1 MSMYIISEILKR
13 LIMASRLCRS
23 NMLKLSS
30 RHFLKTPPVISLRS
44 CSLSGF
50 KSDISLDK
58 LYTDS
63 VNISITPPDLPG
75 FNGFIPL
82 QGLNITYSSSTVG
95 GEQTKVDIRFHVES
109 ATWLTDEV
117 KAKIFANLGTELDR
131 DGWLV
136 ATSDRTRTK
145 TLNQADALEKL
156 RTNIRL
162 AVENKIEQS
171 FSALEV
177 EKSRKLKLKAAR
189 ERLYI
194 KIEQN

>member
-1 MSMYIISEILKR
+1 MYIFSELQQN
-13 LIMASRLCRS
+13 LEMAARLCWS
-23 NMLKLSS
+23 NMVKLSS
-30 RHFLKTPPVISLRS
+30 RNFLKTPLVMRLSS
-44 CSLSGF
+44 CSTSGY

-58 LYTDS
+58 LYPDS
-63 VNISITPPDLPG
+63 VNNESVTPPDLPG

-82 QGLNITYSSSTVG
+82 QGLNISYSSSTVG

-117 KAKIFANLGTELDR
+117 KTKIFANLGTELCR

-136 ATSDRTRTK
+136 VTSDRTRTR

-162 AVENKIEQS
+162 AVENSPEES
-171 FSALEV
+171 FTALEV
-177 EKSRKLKLKAAR
+177 EKSRKERLKAAR
-189 ERLYI
+189 ERLHI
-194 KIEQN
+194 KIDQN